1 MLHLRSSAGMYG
13 AEQVV
18 LGLAREQIAHG
29 RDSRIAAFVHEGVE
43 PELLRAARA
52 QGVPALAL
60 PCRGIADARCIATL
74 RRMLVDGRIGVLHCH
89 DYKSIVYARLATRG
103 LAVARIATLHG
114 WLGDGLRMRA
124 YRWLEM
130 RALRGFDGV
139 CAVSAAIEH
148 ALLEGGLRRDRIH
161 RVDNGVDLGRF
172 RPVPRLPERATPLR
186 IGTAARLSPEKN
198 LAMLVDAVAECRKRG
213 RRIELDIVGDG
224 PLREAL
230 VAQVRRLELDDTVQV
245 RGSVDKLERWYPR
258 LDAFVLPSL
267 TEGMP
272 MTVLEAMACG
282 CPVLAS
288 AVGSIPT
295 LLAGLPH
302 SRTLPPADLTAL
314 VDALMHQ
321 PLLEAPRQDA
331 RERVRARYSTARMAE
346 DYEAAYLAAVAA

>member
-1 MLHLRSSAGMYG
+1 MYG

-29 RDSRIAAFVHEGVE
+29 RDSRIAVFVHADAQ

-60 PCRGIADARCIATL
+60 PCRGIADARCVGAL
-74 RRMLVDGRIGVLHCH
+74 RRMLVDGRVGVLHCH

-103 LAVARIATLHG
+103 LPLARIATLHG
-114 WLGDGLRMRA
+114 WLDGGLRMRA

-130 RALRGFDGV
+130 RALHGFDGV

-148 ALLEGGLRRDRIH
+148 ALRDGGIRRERIH

-198 LAMLVDAVAECRKRG
+198 LGMLIDAVAECRSRG
-213 RRIELDIVGDG
+213 RSIELCIVGDG
-224 PLREAL
+224 PLRETLA
-230 VAQVRRLELDDTVQV
+230 AQVHRLGLDDAVQL
-245 RGSVDKLERWYPR
+245 RGAVDKLERWYPG

-302 SRTLPPADLTAL
+302 SRTLPPADLAAL
-314 VDALMHQ
+314 VDALMQQ
-321 PLLEAPRQDA
+321 PLLDAPRQDA
-331 RERVRARYSTARMAE
+331 RERVRARYSTTRMAE